1 MMASAPPSPLPTPP
15 PVTGTE
21 EDAAAWAATAA
32 SGGEMPYG
40 PPRIRRNIATIEM
53 SPYVPSPAAPGCVW
67 LPIEVFS
74 RRGLRD
80 RRMRS
85 VAIAVWR
92 ASVWNT
98 WRSHYR
104 YYCAGACLT
113 LLLAAL
119 ITSEIVTTRPFRMT
133 KVQIANM
140 LLEVIL
146 LFTPAVVLG
155 VVTLAITR
163 GIRYAIPVKVIS
175 SLVILLAL
183 VIPFAS
189 TTNLIRELLL

>member
-1 MMASAPPSPLPTPP
+1 
-15 PVTGTE
+15 
-21 EDAAAWAATAA
+21 
-32 SGGEMPYG
+32 
-40 PPRIRRNIATIEM
+40 
-53 SPYVPSPAAPGCVW
+53 
-67 LPIEVFS
+67 
-74 RRGLRD
+74 
-80 RRMRS
+80 
-85 VAIAVWR
+85 
-92 ASVWNT
+92 
-98 WRSHYR
+98 
-104 YYCAGACLT
+104 
-113 LLLAAL
+113 
-119 ITSEIVTTRPFRMT
+119 MT